1 MPDQA
6 KNMLI
11 GIFVI
16 AALAVVVF
24 VLMFLHPSV
33 GDKGRILR
41 VRFANI
47 DKISLGTRVTFA
59 GKPVGEVV
67 AISELPEIDTER
79 KAINGFVFAYELKLR
94 VDSGVNVFNTDEI
107 SSRTSGLLG
116 EKSVS
121 IIPHPSEQGVELRL
135 VNDDILYAT
144 ETASVED
151 TLKQFKSLGD
161 KASLALDNVNEAF
174 ASLRD
179 DNFWTNVGRT
189 AENLNDI
196 TTTLNQREQ
205 WSEMLTNAHDF
216 SAKINTFSDRLISSW
231 DTVDKSLTDLADTTA
246 NTRQIIATV
255 HKGEGTVGQIVMR
268 DDLYLQMS
276 SLFSKGEVIM
286 NDINHY
292 GILFHLDKGWQRM
305 RARRM
310 NLLQELSTP
319 QQFRNYFND
328 EIDLVT
334 TSLERVSM
342 ILEQLDGQ
350 PAWCCYDLLQNPEFT
365 KVYSELLRRVSGLEE
380 EIKMYNQ
387 QVVDTGVYRT
397 ELYDYCQ

>member
-1 MPDQA
+1 
-6 KNMLI
+6 MLI

-16 AALAVVVF
+16 AAIAVVIF

-67 AISELPEIDTER
+67 SITELPDVETER
-79 KAINGFVFAYELKLR
+79 KVVNGYVYVYELKLR
-94 VDSGVNVFNTDEI
+94 VDSSVNVFNSDEI

-121 IIPHPSEQGVELRL
+121 ILPHAPVPGEELRL
-135 VNDDILYAT
+135 VSDEILYAT

-151 TLKQFKSLGD
+151 TLKQFKGVTD
-161 KASLALDNVNEAF
+161 KVSVALDNLNDAF
-174 ASLRD
+174 GTLKD
-179 DNFWTNVGRT
+179 KNFWANVSKT

-196 TTTLNQREQ
+196 STSLNHKDQ
-205 WSEMLTNAHDF
+205 WSEMLANAHQI
-216 SAKINTFSDRLISSW
+216 SGKLNTFSDSLNKSW
-231 DTVDKSLTDLADTTA
+231 DTVDKSLNDLADTTA
-246 NTRQIIATV
+246 NTRKITANV
-255 HKGEGTVGQIVMR
+255 SKGEGTVGRLVMK
-268 DDLYLQMS
+268 DDLYLKVS
-276 SLFSKGEVIM
+276 SLLSKGETVM
-286 NDINHY
+286 NDVNHY

-305 RARRM
+305 RARRL
-310 NLLQELSTP
+310 NLLQTLSTP

-328 EIDLVT
+328 EIDMVT

-342 ILEQLDGQ
+342 ILDQMDGQ
-350 PAWCCYDLLQNPEFT
+350 PAWACYDLLQNTEFT
-365 KVYSELLRRVSGLEE
+365 KVYAELLRRITGLEE

-387 QVVDTGVYRT
+387 QVVDTAVHQT